1 MQVSVES
8 TGTLERRME
17 VQVPAVEIDKAV
29 DERLQRLSR
38 TVRLKGFRPGKVPVK
53 VVRQQFGQQVRQE
66 VLNDVVQS
74 SFAEAVDQEKL
85 TPAGGPRIEP
95 INVGDGDLKYRA
107 VFEIVPQ
114 IELKGLETLPVERPV
129 ADVSEADIDAMIQN
143 LREQKPTF
151 TSVEREARDTDR
163 VTIDFNGTIDGQPF
177 EGGSGENIPI
187 VLGAGRMLAD
197 FEAGLVGAKG
207 GEQRTI
213 KLTFPQNYGAQAL
226 AGKNAEF
233 AVAVKSIEERHLPDL
248 DEEFCKLYGVEQGGI
263 EQLRREV
270 EENMRRELADAIRAR
285 LKKQVLDGL
294 AAANAIEL
302 PKSMVDAQV
311 RDMQIDAARRMGA
324 RDASQIPPPDAF
336 QEAARRRV
344 QLSLLVS
351 EVIKN
356 ANIQVNQAQVQQR
369 FQELAQQYP
378 DALQAVEQY
387 RTNPQMRRQME
398 AAVLEDQVVDWLLER
413 ARVTDKESSF
423 KELMNFGA

>member
-233 AVAVKSIEERHLPDL
+233 AVAVKSIEERHLPEL

-356 ANIQVNQAQVQQR
+356 ANIQVNQSQVQAR
-369 FQELAQQYP
+369 FQELVQQYP

>member
-233 AVAVKSIEERHLPDL
+233 AVAVKSIEERHLPEL

-356 ANIQVNQAQVQQR
+356 ANIQVNQAQVQAR

>member
-114 IELKGLETLPVERPV
+114 IELKGLDTLPVERPV
-129 ADVSEADIDAMIQN
+129 ADVAAADIDAMIQN

-151 TSVEREARDTDR
+151 ANVEREARDTDR

-197 FEAGLVGAKG
+197 FETGLVGAKA

-213 KLTFPQNYGAQAL
+213 KLTFPQNYGAPAL

-233 AVAVKSIEERHLPDL
+233 AVNVKSVEERHLPEL

-294 AAANAIEL
+294 AAANPLEL

-324 RDASQIPPPDAF
+324 RDASQVPPPDAF

-356 ANIQVNQAQVQQR
+356 ANIQVNQAQVQAR

>member
-53 VVRQQFGQQVRQE
+53 VVRQQFGPQVRQE
-66 VLNDVVQS
+66 VLGDVMQS
-74 SFAEAVDQEKL
+74 SFAQAVEQEKL

-95 INVGDGDLKYRA
+95 INVGEGDLKYRA

-114 IELKGLETLPVERPV
+114 IQLKGLDTMPVERPV
-129 ADVSEADIDAMIQN
+129 ADVATADVDAMIQN

-151 TSVEREARDTDR
+151 AAVDREAWDTDR
-163 VTIDFNGTIDGQPF
+163 VTVDFAGTIDGQPF
-177 EGGSGENIPI
+177 EGGSGENIQI

-197 FEAGLVGAKG
+197 FEAGLLGAKA
-207 GEQRTI
+207 GEQKTI
-213 KLTFPQNYGAQAL
+213 KLTFPQNYGVQAL

-233 AVAVKSIEERHLPDL
+233 AVTVKSVEERHLPEL
-248 DEEFCKLYGVEQGGI
+248 DDEFCKTYGVEQGGI

-270 EENMRRELADAIRAR
+270 EENMRRELTDAIRAR

-294 AAANAIEL
+294 AAANPIEL

-311 RDMQIDAARRMGA
+311 RDMQIETARRMNA

-336 QEAARRRV
+336 QEPARRRV
-344 QLSLLVS
+344 QLSLLVG
-351 EVIKN
+351 EVIKS
-356 ANIQVNQAQVQQR
+356 ANIQVNQSQVQAR

-398 AAVLEDQVVDWLLER
+398 AAVLEDQVVDYLLER
-413 ARVTDKESSF
+413 ARVTDKPSSF

>member
-85 TPAGGPRIEP
+85 RPAGGPRIEP

-233 AVAVKSIEERHLPDL
+233 AVAVKSIEERHLPEL

-311 RDMQIDAARRMGA
+311 RDMQIDAARRIGA

>member
-233 AVAVKSIEERHLPDL
+233 AVAVKSIEERHLPEL

-324 RDASQIPPPDAF
+324 RDASQVPPPDAF

-356 ANIQVNQAQVQQR
+356 ANIQVNQAQVQAR

>member
-1 MQVSVES
+1 EFQW
-8 TGTLERRME
+8 
-17 VQVPAVEIDKAV
+17 PAGEIDKAV

-66 VLNDVVQS
+66 VLGDVMQS
-74 SFAEAVDQEKL
+74 SFAGGVEQEQL
-85 TPAGGPRIEP
+85 TPAAGPGIEP
-95 INVGDGDLKYRA
+95 INVGEGDLKYRA

-114 IELKGLETLPVERPV
+114 IQLKGLDTLPVERPV
-129 ADVSEADIDAMIQN
+129 TDVTAPDIDAMIKN

-151 TSVEREARDTDR
+151 TSVEREAWDTDR

-177 EGGSGENIPI
+177 EGGAGENIPI

-233 AVAVKSIEERHLPDL
+233 AVAVKSIEERHLPEL

>member
-233 AVAVKSIEERHLPDL
+233 AVAVKSIEERHLPEL

-324 RDASQIPPPDAF
+324 RDTSQIPPPDAF

>member
-38 TVRLKGFRPGKVPVK
+38 TVRQKGFRPGKVPVN
-53 VVRQQFGQQVRQE
+53 VVRLQFGQQVRQE

-74 SFAEAVDQEKL
+74 SFAEAVGQEKL

-95 INVGDGDLKYRA
+95 INVGEGDLKYRA

-114 IELKGLETLPVERPV
+114 IQLKGLDTLPVERPV
-129 ADVSEADIDAMIQN
+129 TDVTAADIDAMIQN

-151 TSVEREARDTDR
+151 TSVEREAWDTDR

-177 EGGSGENIPI
+177 EGGAGENIPI

-197 FEAGLVGAKG
+197 FEAGLLGARA

-213 KLTFPQNYGAQAL
+213 KLTFPQNYGAPAL
-226 AGKNAEF
+226 AGKQAEF
-233 AVAVKSIEERHLPDL
+233 AVSVKSVEERHLPEL

-270 EENMRRELADAIRAR
+270 EENMRRELTDAVRAR
-285 LKKQVLDGL
+285 VKKQVLDGL
-294 AAANAIEL
+294 AAANPLEL

-336 QEAARRRV
+336 QEGARRRV
-344 QLSLLVS
+344 QLSLLVG
-351 EVIKN
+351 EVIKA
-356 ANIQVNQAQVQQR
+356 ANIQLNQTQVQTR

-378 DALQAVEQY
+378 DAAQAVEQY

>member
-1 MQVSVES
+1 MVAV
-8 TGTLERRME
+8 RRIL
-17 VQVPAVEIDKAV
+17 A
-29 DERLQRLSR
+29 
-38 TVRLKGFRPGKVPVK
+38 
-53 VVRQQFGQQVRQE
+53 
-66 VLNDVVQS
+66 
-74 SFAEAVDQEKL
+74 
-85 TPAGGPRIEP
+85 TP
-95 INVGDGDLKYRA
+95 
-107 VFEIVPQ
+107 
-114 IELKGLETLPVERPV
+114 
-129 ADVSEADIDAMIQN
+129 
-143 LREQKPTF
+143 
-151 TSVEREARDTDR
+151 TDC
-163 VTIDFNGTIDGQPF
+163 
-177 EGGSGENIPI
+177 
-187 VLGAGRMLAD
+187 
-197 FEAGLVGAKG
+197 
-207 GEQRTI
+207 
-213 KLTFPQNYGAQAL
+213 
-226 AGKNAEF
+226 
-233 AVAVKSIEERHLPDL
+233 VAVKSIEERHLPEL